1 MGSLLDHFLSN
12 EFPYQADDIE
22 AFWSS
27 FLGLAKGI
35 ETMQG
40 QPNSGL
46 HGDLKPSNILLFQ
59 GRNPA
64 ESKHSF
70 MLTIADFGSSRI
82 GSINESPDGS
92 TPLRLRSTRTYGAP
106 EVYSISDGRLETN
119 QSVDIWSLGCI
130 LMEVAVWITGGF
142 KALESFKVA
151 RVEETSKIP
160 DFHEVV
166 FCDCFHQGYDLLP
179 SVKEW
184 ARIVQENARRNDNIT
199 PRMVDF
205 ILNSLLRPES
215 FRCSPQSLEASMRE
229 IISSTKVGSQA
240 YHSRIEQHPPSPSSI
255 GSIPPITMRPL
266 MAQPVLSVQ
275 TSPQHNLSEMMGS
288 PVTPMSPSI
297 YYQHGPT
304 DNTVIQRTLT
314 DPTAELMR
322 SNTTSPYPNVTLR
335 ELALWRGN
343 KKKYRPDLPGWKEAQ
358 NLLRGRDFLFII
370 DNSRSM
376 FEHQAAVI
384 EAVDNLAYLVKQLDP
399 DGGEIRWT
407 SSPQTKESFSNSTQA
422 GDSARRAFAER
433 SQVDCNMEGA
443 LIEALPTNFRS
454 GSMASGTSWGIR
466 SGINRIRSNS
476 SAKRL
481 SVLIFTDGVWV
492 PSDAGLCGADRPIEH
507 LIQQMKSQG
516 VQRSGIAVQFLRFG
530 SDPAGIGRLDYLDN
544 ELAKKPEN
552 QGFDIV
558 DHKSEQD
565 SVWGILIGSVFEAMD
580 HLG

>member
-1 MGSLLDHFLSN
+1 MGSLLNHFLSN
-12 EFPYQADDIE
+12 DFPYQADDIE
-22 AFWSS
+22 AFWTS

-35 ETMQG
+35 GNMQEQSNNG
-40 QPNSGL
+40 YACDNYLL

-64 ESKHSF
+64 DSKHSF
-70 MLTIADFGSSRI
+70 MLTITDFDSSRI

-92 TPLRLRSTRTYGAP
+92 APHRLRSTRTYGP
-106 EVYSISDGRLETN
+106 PDVYSINDGRHRTN
-119 QSVDIWSLGCI
+119 QSVDVWSFGCI

-151 RVEETSKIP
+151 RVEEASKIP
-160 DFHEVV
+160 DFHEIG
-166 FCDCFHQGYDLLP
+166 FCDCFHQGYDLLS

-199 PRMVDF
+199 PRMADF

-215 FRCSPQSLEASMRE
+215 FRCSPRSLEANMRD
-229 IISSTKVGSQA
+229 IISSTKVVSQA

-255 GSIPPITMRPL
+255 GSIPPTIMRTS
-266 MAQPVLSVQ
+266 MVQPVLSIQ

-288 PVTPMSPSI
+288 P
-297 YYQHGPT
+297 
-304 DNTVIQRTLT
+304 
-314 DPTAELMR
+314 
-322 SNTTSPYPNVTLR
+322 
-335 ELALWRGN
+335 
-343 KKKYRPDLPGWKEAQ
+343 
-358 NLLRGRDFLFII
+358 LFII

-407 SSPQTKESFSNSTQA
+407 SSPQTKDSFSNSTQA

-433 SQVDCNMEGA
+433 SQVDCNIEGA
-443 LIEALPTNFRS
+443 LMEALPTNFRS
-454 GSMASGTSWGIR
+454 GLMVSGSSWGIR
-466 SGINRIRSNS
+466 SGLSRIRYNS

-492 PSDAGLCGADRPIEH
+492 PSDGGLCGAERPIEH

-544 ELAKKPEN
+544 DLAKKPEN

>member
-12 EFPYQADDIE
+12 DFPYQADDIE

-27 FLGLAKGI
+27 FLGLAKGL
-35 ETMQG
+35 ETTQE
-40 QPNSGL
+40 QPNGGL
-46 HGDLKPSNILLFQ
+46 HGDLKPSNILLFPQ
-59 GRNPA
+59 RNA
-64 ESKHSF
+64 ADSKHSF
-70 MLTIADFGSSRI
+70 MLTIADFDSSRI
-82 GSINESPDGS
+82 GSIYKSPDGS
-92 TPLRLRSTRTYGAP
+92 ANLRPRSTRTYAAP
-106 EVYSISDGRLETN
+106 EAYLIGNFRHVAN
-119 QSVDIWSLGCI
+119 QSGDMWSFGCI

-142 KALESFKVA
+142 KALEKFKVA

-160 DFHEVV
+160 DFRDTGN
-166 FCDCFHQGYDLLP
+166 CDCFHEGYDLLP
-179 SVKEW
+179 AVKEW

-205 ILNSLLRPES
+205 ISNSLLRPEG
-215 FRCSPQSLEASMRE
+215 FRCSPRNLEANMRE
-229 IISSTKVGSQA
+229 IISSTKVVAQA
-240 YHSRIEQHPPSPSSI
+240 YYSRIEQHPPSPSSV
-255 GSIPPITMRPL
+255 GSMPPTIMRPL
-266 MAQPVLSVQ
+266 MIQPVLSIQ
-275 TSPQHNLSEMMGS
+275 TSPQQNPSELMGS

-297 YYQHGPT
+297 HYQLGPT

-314 DPTAELMR
+314 DPAVELVR
-322 SNTTSPYPNVTLR
+322 NNTTSPYPKVSLR

-343 KKKYRPDLPGWKEAQ
+343 KKKYRPELPGWKEAQ

-433 SQVDCNMEGA
+433 SQVDCNIEGA
-443 LIEALPTNFRS
+443 LMEALPTKFRS
-454 GSMASGTSWGIR
+454 GSMASGSSWGIR
-466 SGINRIRSNS
+466 SGLSRIRSNS

-481 SVLIFTDGVWV
+481 SVLVFTDGVWV
-492 PSDAGLCGADRPIEH
+492 PSDGGLCGAERPIEH